1 MNINCNIIIAS
12 FPRGSGGK
20 CVINCL
26 GLSNSATIMHHELA
40 YGSIKQKSNYF
51 TQQFALTLKK
61 GKWDDLGL
69 KTTKFVGH
77 SLDNIDTFTPSEL
90 ERYYWDLYFCD
101 EFKTIVNG
109 TKDVFVIA
117 HSIPATKVL
126 QNSYIDS
133 RTIRLVNT
141 ADVVYKRSQY
151 KNVVPKYVHIELSK
165 ISEQELDNF
174 ISWDCKWFENE
185 NIFLKNIEI
194 FYDELGYQDFDTAL
208 PYIKKYYKH
217 WTNVV
222 SALK

>member
-26 GLSNSATIMHHELA
+26 GLSESATIMHHGLA
-40 YGSIKQKSNYF
+40 YGSTKQKSDYF
-51 TQQFALTLKK
+51 TQQFAETLKK
-61 GKWDDLGL
+61 SEWNDLGL
-69 KTTKFVGH
+69 ITSEFIGH
-77 SLDNIDTFTPSEL
+77 SLDDNDTFTPLEL
-90 ERYYWDLYFCD
+90 EKYYWDLYFCD
-101 EFKTIVNG
+101 EFKTLVDG
-109 TKDVFVIA
+109 TKDVFVVA

-165 ISEQELDNF
+165 ISEQQLDNF

-185 NIFLKNIEI
+185 NIFLDNIERL
-194 FYDELGYQDFDTAL
+194 YDELGYQDFDTAL

-217 WTNVV
+217 WTNVI